1 MASNKSH
8 HSGVTRPATPTP
20 IPPAPV
26 QKQQATPQQQQQPQ
40 PAPPVNTMNPATA
53 NQPPTPQNTPLQ
65 PGALTAL
72 SQMPDDQ
79 LAQLVNASKNVIMPN
94 HLTDKDDPTQK
105 FVYQAGLNEMPQ
117 VLDAAAFNQF
127 LAANNIPQRQLLARS
142 VNPITFQAMGTT
154 FNYTAQQVADMM
166 MYSRYNYI
174 GGKVGGQ
181 KIGAGTY
188 FDQNG
193 GMSTG
198 YGAHTV
204 VAALN
209 PATARV
215 ISMSQL
221 RTEAQKFAATHPKF
235 SRAVGGYVDSSRK
248 WTGNNMSIWA
258 LAMGYNVITDGFGY
272 HNVIDRSALV
282 YRK

>member
-1 MASNKSH
+1 MASNKTH
-8 HSGVTRPATPTP
+8 NSGVTRPAS
-20 IPPAPV
+20 PAPP
-26 QKQQATPQQQQQPQ
+26 QQQATPQRNAMPQQQ
-40 PAPPVNTMNPATA
+40 PVNTMNPANA
-53 NQPPTPQNTPLQ
+53 NQQPTQQNTPVQ

-72 SQMPDDQ
+72 SQMTDDD
-79 LAQLVNASKNVIMPN
+79 LAQLVNDSKNVIMPN
-94 HLTDKDDPTQK
+94 HLSDVDDPTQK
-105 FVYQAGLNEMPQ
+105 FVYQAGLNELPQ
-117 VLDAAAFNQF
+117 VLDTADFNQF
-127 LAANNIPQRQLLARS
+127 LSDNGISQSQLLARS
-142 VNPITFQAMGTT
+142 VNPITFTAMATT

-193 GMSTG
+193 GHSTG
-198 YGAHTV
+198 YGQHTV

-209 PATARV
+209 PATARI
-215 ISMSQL
+215 ISSSQL
-221 RTEAQKFAATHPKF
+221 RSAAQAFARTHPKF
-235 SRAVGGYVDSSRK
+235 ARAVGGYVDSGRQ

-258 LAMGYNVITDGFGY
+258 LAMGYNVITDGYGY